1 MSKVLCSIFFY
12 IFHHCMLLSCHLWF
26 HHCMLLSC
34 HLWFHHCMLLS
45 CHLWFHHCMLLSCHL
60 CFQSESTLYSCLN
73 VKELLAQNRR
83 DIWNLSDNNGIW
95 TQKHLVPK
103 RTPNHLA
110 RRAITLS
117 VLLRISLLS
126 LKTLTSKSYSA
137 KFLLKEGGIFKI
149 VVTNRYRYKNVQ

>member
-1 MSKVLCSIFFY
+1 MFNIFLHFSSLYVIIMSLMVSSLCY
-12 IFHHCMLLSCHLWF
+12 YHLTYGF
-26 HHCMLLSC
+26 ITVRYY
-34 HLWFHHCMLLS
+34 HLTYV
-45 CHLWFHHCMLLSCHL
+45 
-60 CFQSESTLYSCLN
+60 CFQSESTLHSYLN

-83 DIWNLSDNNGIW
+83 DIWNLSDSNGIW

-110 RRAITLS
+110 KRTITLS

-126 LKTLTSKSYSA
+126 LKTLISKSYSA

-149 VVTNRYRYKNVQ
+149 VVSNRYRHKNVE